1 MIGRNI
7 LLKSKNL
14 VANPGLQLVRKS
26 HYDVGG
32 IPGSVN
38 ILFPR
43 KIFSYPAAVATS
55 AAIASTICIT

>member
-14 VANPGLQLVRKS
+14 IANPGLQLVRNS

-32 IPGSVN
+32 IPGSVSFYYFLEKMG
-38 ILFPR
+38 LF
-43 KIFSYPAAVATS
+43 AAAAT
-55 AAIASTICIT
+55 IV